1 MMQVRFSHQVVEYIP
16 EQLEEGVVYVSRK
29 YGTAVHKCACG
40 CREEVV
46 TPLNPTDWSLRLNKR
61 GVTLHPSIGNWS
73 FACQSHYFIR
83 QGRVLWAGKMS
94 RRQIE
99 WGRALDRAS
108 QDQYFK
114 ALNASKRPRTGFFSS
129 AWSALRRWCS
139 FLA

>member
-16 EQLEEGVVYVSRK
+16 EQLEEGVVYVSPK

-46 TPLNPTDWSLRLNKR
+46 TPLNPTDWSLRLHKR
-61 GVTLHPSIGNWS
+61 GVTLDPSIGNWS

-83 QGRVLWAGKMS
+83 QGRVLWASKMS
-94 RRQIE
+94 RREIE

-108 QDQYFK
+108 QDRYFE

-129 AWSALRRWCS
+129 AWSALRRWWS
-139 FLA
+139 LRA